1 MVAAEDINTEAL
13 EQEINEIVIQEL
25 VKWMMIKMPFKT
37 GHLLSTYINTLLSE
51 GTIFSYA
58 WYAEAVEAMVNVTWT
73 NKSTQ
78 PQARKWAWDYAE
90 SIVGPATQY
99 VLQRH
104 GLVQ

>member
-1 MVAAEDINTEAL
+1 VTVDEINTEAL
-13 EQEINEIVIQEL
+13 EQEINEIVIQEV

-37 GHLLSTYINTLLSE
+37 GHLLSTYINTLLAE

-73 NKSTQ
+73 NKATQ
-78 PQARKWAWDYAE
+78 PQARAAAWDYAG

-104 GLVQ
+104 GMNN